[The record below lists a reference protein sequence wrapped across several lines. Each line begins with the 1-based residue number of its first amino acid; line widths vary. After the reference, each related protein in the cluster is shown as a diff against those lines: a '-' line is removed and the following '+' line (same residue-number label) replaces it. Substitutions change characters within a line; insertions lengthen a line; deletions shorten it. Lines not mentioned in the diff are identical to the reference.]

1 MSGGH
6 FDYGQYRIEEIADK
20 IAGIVER
27 ETSPR
32 PALVKKK
39 ELTAWVWNKN
49 RGIWHPTFTTSI
61 EKEHQRYK
69 VHEDMREVSD
79 IVVDGKTKKFT
90 ATDYCGIRYEVAEW
104 ESEHYYD
111 DNGDELYYHDFTP
124 QTIEE
129 FRKAVKILKRAYV
142 YAQRID
148 YLISC
153 DDSEESF
160 HERLQEELAK
170 LK

>member
-6 FDYGQYRIEEIADK
+6 FDYAQYHIEEIADK

-27 ETSPR
+27 ETSQR

-39 ELTAWVWNKN
+39 ELTAWAWNKN
-49 RGIWHPTFTTSI
+49 RGTWHPTFTTSI
-61 EKEHQRYK
+61 EKEHQGYK
-69 VHEDMREVSD
+69 VHDDMREVSD
-79 IVVDGKTKKFT
+79 IVVDGKTKRFT
-90 ATDYCGIRYEVAEW
+90 ATDYCDIRYEVSEW

-111 DNGDELYYHDFTP
+111 ENGDELYYHDFTP

-129 FRKAVKILKRAYV
+129 FRKAVKILKQAYV

-148 YLISC
+148 WLISC

-160 HERLQEELAK
+160 HKRLQEELK
-170 LK
+170 DI

>member
-32 PALVKKK
+32 PASVKKK
-39 ELTAWVWNKN
+39 ELTTWVWNKN
-49 RGIWHPTFTTSI
+49 RGTRHPALTTSI

-69 VHEDMREVSD
+69 VHEDMREVSEIID
-79 IVVDGKTKKFT
+79 DGYKKSFYAVDYN
-90 ATDYCGIRYEVAEW
+90 DIRYDVSEW
-104 ESEHYYD
+104 VGEHYYNE
-111 DNGDELYYHDFTP
+111 NGDELYYHDFTP

-129 FRKAVKILKRAYV
+129 FRKAVKILKQAYV

-148 YLISC
+148 YLLS
-153 DDSEESF
+153 DDDCEESF
-160 HERLQEELAK
+160 HKRLQEELAK